1 MNHTN
6 PTLRAEFGR
15 YAVLSVLG
23 MMAVSCYILADTFFV
38 AQGLGSEG
46 LAALNLAIPVYNVIH
61 GIGLLL
67 GMGGATRFSVLK
79 SQNAAQEA
87 KVVYTHT
94 LGMAAAAAV
103 VFVLAG
109 LTVPGPLAALLGATG
124 TVHTMTTTYLR
135 VLLIFAPAFLLND
148 VLQCFMRNDGAP
160 QLSMAATVT
169 GSLANIVMDYI
180 FIFPFGL
187 GILGAVLATGVSPVI
202 GILIQAPHWANPHC
216 GFRPVPCRPQRR
228 TAARIAALG
237 VPSLLEQ
244 LSGAVVMVTFNFL
257 ILRLAGNTGVAA
269 YGVVAN
275 LSLVVLAVYSGLAQ
289 GMQPL
294 VSRAWGH
301 GQRPDLFRLLRYAL
315 LSMAAVTVVV
325 YLGIFAGA
333 GTIAGIFNSEADPT
347 LQAIAVQGLKLYFLG
362 ALFAGANVILSIW
375 FTSVERPAPAQ
386 AISLLRGLFVIV
398 PAALLLAALFGM
410 PGVWLAF
417 PVSEA
422 LVSAVGCFLFFRS
435 RGSLYP
441 PSRETP

>member
-1 MNHTN
+1 MKPHT
-6 PTLRAEFGR
+6 PALGAEFGR

-46 LAALNLAIPVYNVIH
+46 LAALNLAIPVYNIIH

-79 SQNAAQEA
+79 SQQAHDEA
-87 KVVYTHT
+87 NVVYTHT
-94 LGMAAAAAV
+94 LAMAAAAAV

-109 LTVPGPLAALLGATG
+109 LTVPGPLAALLGAEG

-135 VLLIFAPAFLLND
+135 VLLLFAPAFVFND
-148 VLQCFMRNDGAP
+148 VLQCYVRNDGAP

-180 FIFPFGL
+180 FIFPCGL
-187 GILGAVLATGVSPVI
+187 GILGAVLATGFSPVI
-202 GILIQAPHWANPHC
+202 GILIQAPHWFSARC
-216 GFRPVPCRPQRR
+216 GFRPVCTRPSRR

-237 VPSLLEQ
+237 VPSLLDQ

-315 LSMAAVTVVV
+315 LSMAAVSVVL
-325 YLGIFAGA
+325 YLGIFVGA
-333 GTIAGIFNSEADPT
+333 GTIAGVFNSEADPT
-347 LQAIAVQGLKLYFLG
+347 LQAIAVQGLRLYFVG
-362 ALFAGANVILSIW
+362 APFAGANVILCLW
-375 FTSVERPAPAQ
+375 FTSVERPVPAQ
-386 AISLLRGLFVIV
+386 TISLLRGLFVIV
-398 PAALLLAALFGM
+398 PVALLLAAVFGM
-410 PGVWLAF
+410 TGVWLAF
-417 PVSEA
+417 PVSEC
-422 LVSAVGCFLFFRS
+422 LVSLVSCGLFLRC
-435 RGSLYP
+435 RNKLYP
-441 PSRETP
+441 LSRETP